1 MLVLSSFIVKQT
13 SRHLIG
19 CKNIEGARGA
29 IDNVEFEAFEW
40 VMLCFSSYLN
50 GSIKLLVF

>member
-1 MLVLSSFIVKQT
+1 MLVSSSFIVKQT

-29 IDNVEFEAFEW
+29 MDNVEFEAFEW
-40 VMLCFSSYLN
+40 VVLCFSSYLN